1 MNLKVNGMQGLV
13 IFLFI
18 VAMFGSMHLL
28 AASMPESKFSQ
39 IWFGLGF

>member
-18 VAMFGSMHLL
+18 VAMFGTMHLL
-28 AASMPESKFSQ
+28 ASSMPDSKFTK
-39 IWFGLGF
+39 IWLGLGF